1 MIEDFCSFFFRC
13 EQYQISNVVL
23 SGSKILTLK
32 ILNFELNRFRKNM
45 LKKKRN
51 VLNVEYVEYSK
62 RDREREIGAIM
73 RKISII
79 CRRDGRKSGRNLS
92 DALVLT

>member
-62 RDREREIGAIM
+62 GDRERERLEQLCERFRLFVGEMA
-73 RKISII
+73 
-79 CRRDGRKSGRNLS
+79 GNLEGIL
-92 DALVLT
+92 AMLWY